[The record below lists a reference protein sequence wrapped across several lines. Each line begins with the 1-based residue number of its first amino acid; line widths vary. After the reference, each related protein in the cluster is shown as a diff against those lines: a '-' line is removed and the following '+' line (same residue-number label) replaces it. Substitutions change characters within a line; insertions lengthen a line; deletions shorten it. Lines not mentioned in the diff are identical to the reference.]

1 LVFKEIK
8 WNWDYNKDLKVDVIK
23 VKGRELDVL
32 EALHLFDIGELTEVQ
47 SYRMFQEF
55 IDKGI
60 KKDLPLPIQN
70 ATEVFIRC
78 GICNKRR

>member
-1 LVFKEIK
+1 MNV
-8 WNWDYNKDLKVDVIK
+8 VK

-47 SYRMFQEF
+47 SYHMFQEF

-60 KKDLPLPIQN
+60 TKDLPLPIQN